1 MKYATGWVAGF
12 TALLLAGCVTSSP
25 SPSQFGKTSPKL
37 AAQYN
42 TQLAIAYMQQG
53 RMDLARSKLAD
64 ALRQAPKTPEVHNAL
79 ALYYERTGRPHQ
91 AAHQY
96 QLSLDYDPGNPDTQN
111 NYGAFL
117 CREGKYRE
125 SIDYFVKA
133 SNNLN
138 YDTPDKALANAG
150 LCALRIPDKT
160 LAEKYFKQALAIN
173 PNQGQSLWNLGLMS
187 FEAGKYTD
195 ANAYL
200 ARLIDI
206 TQRPSPTMLWVA
218 IEAAWAGGNRTRAE
232 YYGRELLKLYPN
244 SVEAQ
249 KFVKLVGTGS

>member
-1 MKYATGWVAGF
+1 MKYATGCVVGF
-12 TALLLAGCVTSSP
+12 AAMLLAGCVTSSS
-25 SPSQFGKTSPKL
+25 SPGQFGKTSPKL
-37 AAQYN
+37 AARYN

-64 ALRQAPKTPEVHNAL
+64 ALRQAPKMPEVHNAL

-91 AAHQY
+91 AEQQY
-96 QLSLDYDPGNPDTQN
+96 KLSLDYDPGDPSTQN
-111 NYGAFL
+111 NFGTFL

-125 SIDYFVKA
+125 SIRYFVKA

-160 LAEKYFKQALAIN
+160 LAAKYFKRALAIN
-173 PNQGQSLWNLGLMS
+173 PNQEQSLWNLGLMR

-195 ANAYL
+195 ANSYM

-206 TQRPSPTMLWVA
+206 TQRPSPTILWVA
-218 IEAAWAGGNRTRAE
+218 IEAAWASGNRTRAE

-244 SVEAQ
+244 SPEAR
-249 KFVKLVGTGS
+249 KFIKLVGTGS